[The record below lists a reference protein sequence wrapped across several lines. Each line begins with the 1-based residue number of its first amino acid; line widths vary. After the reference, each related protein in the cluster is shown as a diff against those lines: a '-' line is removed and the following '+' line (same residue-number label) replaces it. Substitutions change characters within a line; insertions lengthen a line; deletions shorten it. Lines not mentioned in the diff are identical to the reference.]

1 MMNESV
7 MPKKRGRPVAF
18 DYDTALEKAMHAFWQ
33 HGYEGTSMATLMSAM
48 DMNKASIYAAYGSK
62 EALFQKAL
70 DAYVQGPA
78 SFIASSLQQPTA
90 AKVIDAL
97 LTQAATMLTEDSHAA
112 GCLVTK
118 GALACSAEGAH
129 MQTLLSGYRTSTQ
142 AKLVQRF
149 ERARAE
155 GDLSADTDAVALARL
170 VMTLHQGMTVQAVS
184 GVTQAELLTMVK
196 MATGLI
202 AAYVGTTQQ
211 VHT

>member
-1 MMNESV
+1 MMNEPV
-7 MPKKRGRPVAF
+7 IAKKRGRPVAF

-78 SFIASSLQQPTA
+78 SFIAGALQEATA
-90 AKVIDAL
+90 AKVIDSL
-97 LTQAATMLTEDSHAA
+97 LTQAATMLAQGDHAA

-118 GALACSAEGAH
+118 GALACSAESAH
-129 MQTLLSGYRTSTQ
+129 MQALLSSYRNSTE

-149 ERARAE
+149 ERAKAE
-155 GDLSADTDAVALARL
+155 GDLSADADTVALARL

-184 GVTQAELLTMVK
+184 GATQAELLTMVK
-196 MATGLI
+196 MASGLI
-202 AAYVGTTQQ
+202 TAHVGTTQ
-211 VHT
+211 

>member
-1 MMNESV
+1 MMNEAV
-7 MPKKRGRPVAF
+7 IPKKRGRPVAF

-78 SFIASSLQQPTA
+78 GFIATSMQEATA
-90 AKVIDAL
+90 AKVIHAL
-97 LTQAATMLTEDSHAA
+97 LTQAANMLAEGSHAA

-118 GALACSAEGAH
+118 GALACSAEGEH
-129 MQTLLSGYRTSTQ
+129 MQTLLSGYRKSTE
-142 AKLVQRF
+142 AKLAQRF

-155 GDLSADTDAVALARL
+155 GDLSADTDALALARL

-184 GVTQAELLTMVK
+184 GATQAELLAMVD
-196 MATGLI
+196 MATALI
-202 AAYVGTTQQ
+202 TAYVGTTQQ